1 MVIIN
6 RLKKTIA
13 ALMALTISATSM
25 GAISA
30 DAYGITYC
38 KDSEFKYEMSASILS
53 DTQIEL
59 TVDVTNNP
67 GFYRLGLIIH
77 YEGCKPSHCAK
88 VWNADSGFQI
98 IGLPLYNEKT
108 KNYSFGFE
116 MLNLDEP
123 NSDYTDNL
131 SLRYVFNVD
140 NAYEDIC
147 QFAAG
152 IVSYS
157 SHTEGIEFRV
167 DATEFESYKE
177 HPVTTTHDGISYIV
191 GDMDNDG
198 IIDISD
204 ASSINRLVS
213 FTENKQGISV
223 WKLNSIISHGAWGES
238 YNSDDFDFGSAFP
251 DLLCAEVADTT
262 YDRNI
267 TLEDSEE
274 VLTCY
279 ANNMAAIPYEG
290 LTGKVQIKKILVPVP
305 NNI

>member
-38 KDSEFKYEMSASILS
+38 KDSEFKYEMNARIVS

-59 TVDVTNNP
+59 MVNVTNNP
-67 GFYRLGLIIH
+67 GFHELGFTMY
-77 YEGCKPSHCAK
+77 YEGCKAPKCIVAY
-88 VWNADSGFQI
+88 DFESGFSSVPAFAVNDKLQNCS
-98 IGLPLYNEKT
+98 YNLT
-108 KNYSFGFE
+108 MLDGSKN
-116 MLNLDEP
+116 DQ
-123 NSDYTDNL
+123 DYTGAFY
-131 SLRYVFNVD
+131 LRYVFNVD
-140 NAYEDIC
+140 NAYKDIC
-147 QFAAG
+147 EFKMCVSAYGSYNENIQFSIRG
-152 IVSYS
+152 EDFFDYN
-157 SHTEGIEFRV
+157 EP
-167 DATEFESYKE
+167 
-177 HPVTTTHDGISYIV
+177 PVITAPNDIRYII
-191 GDMDNDG
+191 GDMDNNG

-204 ASSINRLVS
+204 ASAIGRLVG

-223 WKLNSIISHGAWGES
+223 EDLNTIISRGS
-238 YNSDDFDFGSAFP
+238 FDPYNPNHFDCSAEFP
-251 DLLCAEVADTT
+251 DMVCAEVADATCEGQ
-262 YDRNI
+262 I
-267 TLEDSEE
+267 TLEDSKE

-279 ANNMAAIPYEG
+279 ANNMSSIPYEG